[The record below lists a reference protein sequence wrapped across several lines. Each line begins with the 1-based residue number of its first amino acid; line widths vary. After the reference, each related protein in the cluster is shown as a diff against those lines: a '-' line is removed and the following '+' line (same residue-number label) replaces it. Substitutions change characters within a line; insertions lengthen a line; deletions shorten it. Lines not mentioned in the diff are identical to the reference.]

1 MTGAFTGMRLARA
14 TTHAYKGWSL
24 TKIRPTKICE
34 DALAGPPT
42 IIVHNLHHALG
53 ALAAAEAAGTAVR
66 LLSAPGA
73 AAHGGAAWFREVV
86 AAARAQH
93 PDAEAE
99 AVLDCG
105 GEPGLALGA
114 IRADIEAIRIKA
126 PAPVHA
132 RIAAIAT
139 AAGCR
144 LVTNARIRALD
155 LLDARDPQREVD
167 AWLRAARRRH

>member
-1 MTGAFTGMRLARA
+1 MTGVYTGPRLARA
-14 TTHAYKGWSL
+14 TAHAYKRWPL
-24 TKIRPTKICE
+24 TKIFE

-42 IIVHNLHHALG
+42 IIVHNFHHALG
-53 ALAAAEAAGTAVR
+53 ALAAAEAAGTAVC

-73 AAHGGAAWFREVV
+73 AAHGGAAWFKEVV
-86 AAARAQH
+86 DAARDHH

-114 IRADIEAIRIKA
+114 IRAGIEAIRIKA
-126 PAPVHA
+126 PAPVRA
-132 RIAAIAT
+132 RIAAIAS

-144 LVTNARIRALD
+144 LVTNARARTLD
-155 LLDARDPQREVD
+155 LLDTRDPQREVA
-167 AWLRAARRRH
+167 AWLGAARRRH